1 MDWILIALFVIL
13 SLAAV
18 PIGRW
23 WALVLPFAVWPTYFV
38 GVAQDWWEYALG
50 NGWQTAAVTIIV
62 LSLASF
68 GIAVGVGDM
77 VAARRRRPA
86 VELDAVEG
94 PRSLPFSRW
103 R

>member
-1 MDWILIALFVIL
+1 MDWILIALFVTLGI
-13 SLAAV
+13 AAV
-18 PIGRW
+18 PVGRW
-23 WALVLPFAVWPTYFV
+23 WALVLPFAVWPVYFL
-38 GVAQDWWEYALG
+38 GVAQDWWVYALG
-50 NGWQTAAVTIIV
+50 DGWLAALVTIVV

-68 GIAVGVGDM
+68 GIGVGVHDM
-77 VAARRRRPA
+77 VAARRRRPS